1 MAFKMKDI
9 KELDSKIKNLSKKTR
24 KVESESSSSSSLG
37 MAMKL
42 SSEMVAAVFVAS
54 LIGYY
59 LDKWLETEPF
69 FLIILFFLGAIT
81 GILNVVR
88 TSKMINKE

>member
-1 MAFKMKDI
+1 MNDI
-9 KELDSKIKNLSKKTR
+9 QDLEKKIKKLSSKTKKE
-24 KVESESSSSSSLG
+24 ESNSKSSSSLG

-59 LDKWLETEPF
+59 IDKLFKTQPF
-69 FLIILFFLGAIT
+69 FLIFLFFLGSVA

-88 TSKMINKE
+88 SSKMINKD

>member
-1 MAFKMKDI
+1 MNDI
-9 KELDSKIKNLSKKTR
+9 KDLEKNKKLSLKTKK
-24 KVESESSSSSSLG
+24 EESSSKSSSSLG

-59 LDKWLETEPF
+59 IDKLFKTQPF
-69 FLIILFFLGAIT
+69 FLIFLFF
-81 GILNVVR
+81 
-88 TSKMINKE
+88 

>member
-1 MAFKMKDI
+1 MNDI
-9 KELDSKIKNLSKKTR
+9 QDLEKKIKKLSLKTKKE
-24 KVESESSSSSSLG
+24 ESTSKSSSSLG

-42 SSEMVAAVFVAS
+42 SSEMVSAVFVAS

-59 LDKWLETEPF
+59 LDKWFKTQPF
-69 FLIILFFLGAIT
+69 FIIFLFFLGSVA

-88 TSKMINKE
+88 SSKMINKD

>member
-24 KVESESSSSSSLG
+24 KVESESSSNSSLG
-37 MAMKL
+37 IAMKL

>member
-1 MAFKMKDI
+1 MNDI
-9 KELDSKIKNLSKKTR
+9 QDLEKKIKKLSSKTKKE
-24 KVESESSSSSSLG
+24 ESNSKSSSSLG

-59 LDKWLETEPF
+59 IGIPCYINTCF
-69 FLIILFFLGAIT
+69 SIT
-81 GILNVVR
+81 CN
-88 TSKMINKE
+88 